1 MAGRLPLVV
10 ACFLSIYLLWGSTYL
25 AVVLGLES
33 IPPLMLM
40 GIRSLAGGSILLA
53 LGWRG
58 IAGVSAPTWAS
69 AIACGLLFFLG
80 CHGILAYAQQTVPS
94 GIAAMVL
101 ATVPFWIV
109 LLEYVVP
116 GESRPSPWKLLALL
130 PGFAGVSLVAW
141 QNVSERPVGAGPIVL
156 LLLSALSWAAGS
168 LLSKR
173 TSSAGSGV
181 SISGMQLAAG
191 GVALLL
197 VSLAIGEFRNFSP
210 GSVSTV
216 SLAAVAYLILA
227 GSVVGFAAYHW
238 LLDNVPT
245 TQVSTY
251 TFVNPVVA
259 VALGWFFLHERLSLT
274 MLLGGVMVVASVV
287 AIWRTES
294 ASDVQPARKGKVRKL
309 SLAATARS

>member
-1 MAGRLPLVV
+1 MLHGDLPDLGID
-10 ACFLSIYLLWGSTYL
+10 LSCRRAWPGVDTALD
-25 AVVLGLES
+25 AD
-33 IPPLMLM
+33 
-40 GIRSLAGGSILLA
+40 GIRSVAGGIILLT

-58 IAGVSAPTWAS
+58 IAAVSGSAWVSAA
-69 AIACGLLFFLG
+69 ACGLLFFLG
-80 CHGILAYAQQTVPS
+80 CHGMLAYAQQTVPS
-94 GIAAMVL
+94 GIAAIVL

-116 GESRPSPWKLLALL
+116 GEKRPSPWKLLALL
-130 PGFAGVSLVAW
+130 PGFAGVALIAW
-141 QNVSERPVGAGPIVL
+141 QNVSERPVGAGSIVF

-173 TSSAGSGV
+173 TSSAASGV

-197 VSLAIGEFRNFSP
+197 VSLVIGEFREFSP
-210 GSVSTV
+210 SAVSTV
-216 SLAAVAYLILA
+216 SLAAVAYLVLA
-227 GSVVGFAAYHW
+227 GSVVGFAAFHW
-238 LLDNVPT
+238 LLDHVPT

-259 VALGWFFLHERLSLT
+259 VGLGWFFLQERLSLT
-274 MLLGGVMVVASVV
+274 MVLGGMMVVASVV

-294 ASDVQPARKGKVRKL
+294 ISDAQPTKKARLHRL
-309 SLAATARS
+309 LLAPAARS

>member
-1 MAGRLPLVV
+1 MARKLPLVV
-10 ACFLSIYLLWGSTYL
+10 ACFLAIYLIWGSTYL

-40 GIRSLAGGSILLA
+40 GIRSIAGGIILLT

-58 IAGVSAPTWAS
+58 IAAVSAGTWGS
-69 AIACGLLFFLG
+69 AMACGLLFFLG
-80 CHGILAYAQQTVPS
+80 CHGILAYAQQTVPT
-94 GIAAMVL
+94 GIAAIVL
-101 ATVPFWIV
+101 ATVPFWIL

-116 GESRPSPWKLLALL
+116 GERRPSPWKLLALL
-130 PGFAGVSLVAW
+130 PGFAGVALIAW
-141 QNVSERPVGAGPIVL
+141 QNISERPVGAGPIL
-156 LLLSALSWAAGS
+156 LLLASALSWAAGS

-181 SISGMQLAAG
+181 SISGMQLATG

-197 VSLAIGEFRNFSP
+197 VSLVIGEFRDFSS
-210 GSVSTV
+210 GAVSNV
-216 SLAAVAYLILA
+216 SLAALAYLILA
-227 GSVVGFAAYHW
+227 GSVVGFAAFHW

-259 VALGWFFLHERLSLT
+259 VGLGWFFLQERLSLS

-294 ASDVQPARKGKVRKL
+294 ISDTSPAKKARLRGL
-309 SLAATARS
+309 SLAPTARS